1 MKPLTILAAVA
12 AATASTAN
20 AAPQVQSYQI
30 AVGLKAGAGV
40 VRYRTTALVVSFS
53 PSYKAQIAY
62 VGGKRGKS
70 GTYNDMPELMAATKS
85 GLVMNGG
92 FYTTDPATPAGL
104 LLVNGQIISPLGFTS
119 SATLCVDR
127 SGRMKILRTEELR
140 PVARS
145 IASICNDGLQAFPI
159 AVAKGTNAIRPAEL
173 GRKPFVRTILGFRR
187 DGSPVAVFFRSPVH
201 LYVAAEFLRAAPT
214 RGNSVQVSG
223 IVGQNVRASGGL
235 GLVEAVNLSGD
246 TDSFAALNGR
256 VLLGDADRELPS
268 AIVIR

>member
-1 MKPLTILAAVA
+1 VKPFTIQAPGAAPA
-12 AATASTAN
+12 ASAAN
-20 AAPQVQSYQI
+20 AAPQVQTYQLT
-30 AVGLKAGAGV
+30 VGLQAGTGQ
-40 VRYRTTALVVSFS
+40 VRYRTTAVVVSFS

-70 GTYNDMPELMAATKS
+70 GTYNDLPELMAANKA

-104 LLVNGQIISPLGFTS
+104 LLVDGQIISPLGFSS

-127 SGRMKILRTEELR
+127 GGRMKILRTEELR

-173 GRKPFVRTILGFRR
+173 GRKPFLRTILGFRR

-201 LYVAAEFLRAAPT
+201 LYAAAEFLRAAPVK
-214 RGNSVQVSG
+214 GNTVQVSG
-223 IVGQNVRASGGL
+223 VVGRNVHASGGL

-256 VLLGDADRELPS
+256 VLLGDAYRELPS

>member
-1 MKPLTILAAVA
+1 MKALTFFLAAAA
-12 AATASTAN
+12 AATASAGT
-20 AAPQVQSYQI
+20 AAPQVQTYQI
-30 AVGLKAGAGV
+30 SVALQSA
-40 VRYRTTALVVSFS
+40 RYRTSAVVVSFP
-53 PSYKAQIAY
+53 PSYRAQIAY
-62 VGGKRGKS
+62 TAGKRGKS
-70 GTYNDMPELMAATKS
+70 GTYNDLPELMADNKS

-104 LLVNGQIISPLGFTS
+104 LLVNGHIISPLGFTS

-127 SGRMKILRTEELR
+127 GGRMKILKTEDLR

-145 IASICNDGLQAFPI
+145 IASICSDGLQTYPI
-159 AVAKGTNAIRPAEL
+159 VVAKGTNAIRPAEL
-173 GRKPFVRTILGFRR
+173 GRKPYLRTLLGFRR

-201 LYVAAEFLRAAPT
+201 LYAAAEFLRAAPA
-214 RGNSVQVSG
+214 RGNAVQIGGVAG
-223 IVGQNVRASGGL
+223 RTARATGGL

-256 VLLGDADRELPS
+256 VLLGDAYRELPS

>member
-1 MKPLTILAAVA
+1 MKVLTFLVAVA
-12 AATASTAN
+12 ASAAASAAA
-20 AAPQVQSYQI
+20 AAPQVQTYQVSVSLQS
-30 AVGLKAGAGV
+30 A
-40 VRYRTTALVVSFS
+40 RYRTTAVVVSFP
-53 PSYKAQIAY
+53 PSYKAHIAY

-70 GTYNDMPELMAATKS
+70 GTYNDIPELIGANKS

-104 LLVNGQIISPLGFTS
+104 LLVDGEIISPMGFSS

-127 SGRMKILRTEELR
+127 GGRIKILRTENLR
-140 PVARS
+140 SVARS
-145 IASICNDGLQAFPI
+145 IASICVDGLQTYPI
-159 AVAKGTNAIRPAEL
+159 VVAKGTNGIRPAEL
-173 GRKPFVRTILGFRR
+173 GRGAFLRTILGFRR

-201 LYVAAEFLRAAPT
+201 LYAAAEFLRAAPS
-214 RGNSVQVSG
+214 RGNSVQVTG
-223 IVGQNVRASGGL
+223 VPGRNVRASGGL

-256 VLLGDADRELPS
+256 VLLGDAYRELPS